1 MIPGSVGAEQVKT
14 LYGQSVP
21 AAAGNLINA
30 GIVSAALWSSGPRP
44 LLVAFTVLMAIM
56 TAARLDLRRRYWRA
70 GVGPEQASRWGRRFV
85 MGSATAGVLWGAAS
99 ALFYDAR
106 GSLSQLLVTFVIG
119 GMGAAAAG
127 TLSCY
132 LPAFI
137 AFLVPALIPLVVRTF
152 LVADPLHLAMG
163 CMILVYGLALSMVA
177 RTTNRSILTAFRLR
191 FENQDL
197 VARLSRSEASL
208 QEVNRTLE
216 HRVAERSAALE
227 KQGEALRDARRL
239 EAVGRLAGGIAHD
252 FNNLL
257 TVVFA
262 HVAFLRREPEL
273 GATVRATVDD
283 VEKVAARGA
292 ELVRQLLA
300 FSRQQRLAPRV
311 LELNQVVR
319 DLQRLLAPIIGE
331 HVEMR
336 VSLGAGAMLVKA
348 DPSQIEQVI
357 INLVTNARDAMPRGG
372 TLTIATS
379 LVEVE
384 GDGTVPAGRYVLLT
398 VTDTGVGMDEGTRRR
413 VFEPFFT
420 TKEIGRGS
428 GLGLATVHG
437 VVEQSGGHVAVE
449 SEPGA
454 GTEFKIYLPRTL
466 EPLGDT
472 EAPAGAPRESRPATI
487 LLAEDEPDVRAV
499 LERMLRL
506 MGHEV
511 LVAAGADEALA
522 LWRRHPRPLDLLV
535 TDVVMA
541 GRSGPELARLLA
553 AELSGLR
560 VLFISGYRADEA
572 LPAGDP
578 EHGVDYLPKPMSFE
592 ALQQKVAALLAVSP
606 VASRAASLQ
615 SKRW

>member
-1 MIPGSVGAEQVKT
+1 M
-14 LYGQSVP
+14 
-21 AAAGNLINA
+21 
-30 GIVSAALWSSGPRP
+30 
-44 LLVAFTVLMAIM
+44 
-56 TAARLDLRRRYWRA
+56 D
-70 GVGPEQASRWGRRFV
+70 
-85 MGSATAGVLWGAAS
+85 
-99 ALFYDAR
+99 
-106 GSLSQLLVTFVIG
+106 
-119 GMGAAAAG
+119 
-127 TLSCY
+127 
-132 LPAFI
+132 
-137 AFLVPALIPLVVRTF
+137 
-152 LVADPLHLAMG
+152 
-163 CMILVYGLALSMVA
+163 
-177 RTTNRSILTAFRLR
+177 
-191 FENQDL
+191 
-197 VARLSRSEASL
+197 
-208 QEVNRTLE
+208 
-216 HRVAERSAALE
+216 
-227 KQGEALRDARRL
+227 
-239 EAVGRLAGGIAHD
+239 
-252 FNNLL
+252 
-257 TVVFA
+257 
-262 HVAFLRREPEL
+262 
-273 GATVRATVDD
+273 
-283 VEKVAARGA
+283 
-292 ELVRQLLA
+292 
-300 FSRQQRLAPRV
+300 
-311 LELNQVVR
+311 LNQVVR

-331 HVEMR
+331 QVEMR
-336 VSLGAGAMLVKA
+336 VSLGKSAMLVKA

-420 TKEIGRGS
+420 TKGIGRGS

-466 EPLGDT
+466 ESPAET
-472 EAPAGAPRESRPATI
+472 EAPVAGPVPSRPATV

-522 LWRRHPRPLDLLV
+522 LWRRHGRPLDLLV

-541 GRSGPELARLLA
+541 GRPGPELARLLA
-553 AELSGLR
+553 AELPGLR
-560 VLFISGYRADEA
+560 VLFISGYRSDEA

-578 EHGVDYLPKPMSFE
+578 EHGVDYLAKPMTFE

-606 VASRAASLQ
+606 VAIRVGSIRLATPD
-615 SKRW
+615 R